1 MDLRVLE
8 VGDAGAAAYAGK
20 LFARWGAEVIRV
32 DRRARDPSDEVQPL
46 EVFLHP
52 GKRRVAIDYETAEGR
67 DLLHELASVCD
78 VVANAIRVGKFALI
92 NPVTTST
99 DGRCVATTM

>member
-32 DRRARDPSDEVQPL
+32 DRRARDPSDEVQPKQSRPSPM
-46 EVFLHP
+46 VTRQHP
-52 GKRRVAIDYETAEGR
+52 RWWVAA
-67 DLLHELASVCD
+67 
-78 VVANAIRVGKFALI
+78 
-92 NPVTTST
+92 
-99 DGRCVATTM
+99 